1 MIGPEAGRR
10 LSPLAKW
17 WWWSLDYVYAG
28 WRQAALLWDGRRA
41 PRRWLRGDPAL
52 PEVVLLPGIYEHWSF
67 VRPMGDALNRAGH
80 RVLAVHGMGAN
91 RADIAETS
99 ARLARALGRR
109 RTPDAGRVI
118 VGHSKGGLIGKHLLV
133 HDLAAAGRSG
143 AGRSGAGRSG
153 AGRADAPGDRGP
165 LGIIGVVGIATPFG
179 GSTRAWLLQQDPSIR
194 ALRPDDPVIAALRS
208 AASVNAHIAS
218 IHPVWDPHV
227 PNGSVLAGAHNVE
240 VPVAGHFL
248 VMRAPATVDAVR
260 DAIGRLAASAA
271 PSRSG

>member
-1 MIGPEAGRR
+1 MVQRIGVGAP
-10 LSPLAKW
+10 LSRLAKW

-28 WRQAALLWDGRRA
+28 WRQAALLWDGRA
-41 PRRWLRGDPAL
+41 PRRWLRGDPTL

-67 VRPMGDALNRAGH
+67 VRPMGDALNAAGY

-91 RADIAETS
+91 RADIAGTS
-99 ARLARALGRR
+99 EKLGRALARR
-109 RTPDAGRVI
+109 RTPAAGRVI

-133 HDLAAAGRSG
+133 ADLA
-143 AGRSGAGRSG
+143 G
-153 AGRADAPGDRGP
+153 AGRADAPGPEAIARGP

-194 ALRPDDPVIAALRS
+194 ALRPDDPVIAALRA
-208 AASVNAHIAS
+208 AASVNSRIAS

-227 PNGSVLAGAHNVE
+227 PNGSELDGAHNVE

-260 DAIGRLAASAA
+260 DAIDRLAASAA
-271 PSRSG
+271 PASE

>member
-1 MIGPEAGRR
+1 MRSVEVRAP
-10 LSPLAKW
+10 LSLLAKW

-28 WRQAALLWDGRRA
+28 WRQAALLWDGRA
-41 PRRWLRGDPAL
+41 PRRWLRGDEAL

-91 RADIAETS
+91 RADIAVTS
-99 ARLARALGRR
+99 ARLGRALSRR
-109 RTPDAGRVI
+109 RTPAAGRVI

-133 HDLAAAGRSG
+133 ADLARAGS
-143 AGRSGAGRSG
+143 A
-153 AGRADAPGDRGP
+153 ADASAERGP
-165 LGIIGVVGIATPFG
+165 LGLIGVVGIATPFG

-208 AASVNAHIAS
+208 AVSADARIAS

-227 PNGSVLAGAHNVE
+227 PNGSVLDGAHNVE

-260 DAIGRLAASAA
+260 DAIGRLAASAPPPA
-271 PSRSG
+271 S